1 MFYTLL
7 QSLPNSFLAMLFV
20 VVLLSTQSISQQ
32 VFMGLT
38 NEEQEK
44 WELILLR
51 KT

>member
-7 QSLPNSFLAMLFV
+7 PSLPNSFLAMFF
-20 VVLLSTQSISQQ
+20 VVLLSMQSISQQ